1 VKERPIVFGTET
13 RLVGVI
19 NEPANRTSSKTAC
32 IFVNAGLI
40 HHVGPNR
47 LYVRLARHLA
57 SLGYPS
63 LRFDLSSRGDSDT
76 RRDALSFVAGSL
88 ADLRQAME
96 ALQRTVGAEQ
106 FVLMGICSGAVNSLH
121 VATQEPRVAGVIAID
136 GPAYQTFGYHVRN
149 RARRIKRM
157 CVRTLTGRNRL
168 GRWLRGAETVS
179 SNRAGARPR
188 AEDEFAHLYG
198 DLAMPS
204 RDEAAQVLSAMLD
217 RGAQL
222 LFIYTGSWS
231 IYNYAGQFRDAF
243 PEVMRRGAVRV
254 EYAPDADHTF
264 TRLHHQQRLLD
275 MVSDWLMGSFGGSE
289 ADAARNDVDTA
300 KVPADR

>member
-1 VKERPIVFGTET
+1 VKERPVVFGSEA

-19 NEPANRTSSKTAC
+19 TEPVNRAGSKTAC

-47 LYVRLARHLA
+47 LYVRLARQLA

-63 LRFDLSSRGDSDT
+63 LRFDLLSRGDSDT
-76 RRDALSFVAGSL
+76 RRDGLSFVSGSL
-88 ADLRQAME
+88 ADVRLAME
-96 ALQRTVGAEQ
+96 ALQKAVGAER

-121 VATQEPRVAGVIAID
+121 VATEEPRVAGVIAID
-136 GPAYQTFGYHVRN
+136 GPSYQTFGYHVRYYV
-149 RARRIKRM
+149 RRIVRM
-157 CVRTLTGRNRL
+157 GANALTGRSRVL
-168 GRWLRGAETVS
+168 QRLRGA
-179 SNRAGARPR
+179 GAQVKRSGPQPR

-198 DLAMPS
+198 DLVMPS
-204 RDEAAQVLSAMLD
+204 RDQAAQVLSAMVD
-217 RGAQL
+217 RGARM

-243 PEVMRRGAVRV
+243 PEVMKRGAIHV

-264 TRLHHQQRLLD
+264 TRLHHQEQLVE
-275 MVSDWLMGSFGGSE
+275 MVGGWMMGSFSGGD
-289 ADAARNDVDTA
+289 ADTPKPPVDRPGVSA
-300 KVPADR
+300 ER